1 MRLIVVVDNEPG
13 PGLLSEWGLSI
24 YVDLGDRAIIFD
36 TGASEEVFK
45 YNFRSLGLSMD
56 NVIACAISHEH
67 GDHTGGLGAVVE
79 YCHRVPIY
87 LPSPSRLAHELIGL
101 CKVHVN
107 SEVTNILSNVYL
119 INFPRSFIPEQ
130 CMVID
135 LGMWLVMITGCSH
148 PGIVHMVRQVMGM
161 FKKAILLLI
170 GGFHLYGISPGDAVL
185 LADKFCRMQ
194 GLFKICPLHCTG
206 RTFQQALRSTC
217 PEKYVPGHS
226 GAIINVEEDGTV
238 TYSSPL

>member
-24 YVDLGDRAIIFD
+24 YVDLGDKAIIFD

-45 YNFRSLGLSMD
+45 YNFRNLGLSMD
-56 NVIACAISHEH
+56 KVVACAISHEH

-79 YCHRVPIY
+79 YCHRIPIY

-101 CKVHVN
+101 CKVYIN
-107 SEVTNILSNVYL
+107 SEVMNILSNVYL
-119 INFPRSFIPEQ
+119 INFPRSLIPEQ

-135 LGMWLVMITGCSH
+135 LGAGVVMITGCSH
-148 PGIVHMVRQVMGM
+148 PGITHMVRHVMGL
-161 FKKAILLLI
+161 FKKDILLLI
-170 GGFHLYGISPGDAVL
+170 GGFHLYGISPSEASA

-194 GLFKICPLHCTG
+194 GLHKICPLHCTG
-206 RTFQQALRSTC
+206 KTFQQALKAVC

-226 GAIINVEEDGTV
+226 GTIIEIKSGGI
-238 TYSSPL
+238 TYSSYM